1 MMSYLHTD
9 PLQFGFKEKVGSVDA
24 IFTLRSTIE
33 YFVDR
38 GSSVYIASLDIRKA
52 FDRVNYYKLYKS
64 LLDYGVPVIVV
75 DILCNWYSKLK
86 YYIKWNGKFSHQ
98 FAARSGVRQG
108 GCLSPAVFNVFMNVF
123 IKSLKCQRA
132 GCCISSLFV
141 GCILS
146 VSYTHLTLPTIYSV

>member
-75 DILCNWYSKLK
+75 DILCNWYS
-86 YYIKWNGKFSHQ
+86 N
-98 FAARSGVRQG
+98 
-108 GCLSPAVFNVFMNVF
+108 
-123 IKSLKCQRA
+123 
-132 GCCISSLFV
+132 
-141 GCILS
+141 
-146 VSYTHLTLPTIYSV
+146 